1 MPRQLLPTALA
12 ARHPSPAPCWPPHA
26 RTLTS
31 RHLIWI
37 SMAWRCP
44 VGGTRGW
51 CSIAVACSSMNR
63 LPFSPADSSMHD
75 WPMATPTPTVCT
87 CSHKKGRHR
96 MVDRR

>member
-1 MPRQLLPTALA
+1 MVRDRMLSMFCFCA
-12 ARHPSPAPCWPPHA
+12 S
-26 RTLTS
+26 TS

-37 SMAWRCP
+37 SIACRCP

-51 CSIAVACSSMNR
+51 CSMAVACSSMKR

-87 CSHKKGRHR
+87 CGRQGRGAVKHCAALCGNR
-96 MVDRR
+96 EKVAGT